1 MTYYHDFMTSWSR
14 EVGVATKAAMQAAE
28 LALRMQSEVVA
39 ETKADKSPV
48 TQADR
53 ECERLIARL
62 VTEAFPGDGLMG
74 EEGAHVQSANGRRWI
89 IDPIDGTRD
98 YVRGN
103 PLWANLI
110 ALEAD
115 GEVVAGVVNLPLLGR
130 IYMAS
135 RGGGAFCNDEPI
147 HASSKQTIEESVLCF
162 NRFNRYFGMPSP
174 DRLMEWMERFWCVR
188 GLGGAPDAMMVA
200 AGEADVWI
208 EPSASTWDFAPLK
221 VILEEAGARYF
232 NFDGGSSIYAGNCI
246 ACAPG
251 LEQEVR
257 RFLGVPMASAGNP

>member
-1 MTYYHDFMTSWSR
+1 MTYYHDFMSPWSR
-14 EVGVATKAAMQAAE
+14 EVAVAVKAAMQAAE
-28 LALRMQSEVVA
+28 LALRLQAGVVA
-39 ETKADKSPV
+39 ETKKDKSPV

-53 ECERLIARL
+53 ECERLIERL
-62 VTEAFPGDGLMG
+62 VTEAFPADGFLG
-74 EEGAHVQSANGRRWI
+74 EEGALVQSSNGRRWI
-89 IDPIDGTRD
+89 VDPIDGTRD
-98 YVRGN
+98 YVRGD

-130 IYMAS
+130 IYTAI
-135 RGGGAFCNDEPI
+135 RGGGAFCNEDPI
-147 HASSKQTIEESVLCF
+147 RASSKQHIEESVLCF
-162 NRFNRYFGMPSP
+162 NRFDKLERMPAP
-174 DRLMEWMERFWCVR
+174 DRLVEWMGRFWSLR
-188 GLGGAPDAMMVA
+188 GLGGAADAMMVA
-200 AGEADVWI
+200 AGEADIWI

-251 LEQEVR
+251 LEKEVR
-257 RFLGVPMASAGNP
+257 SFLAVP

>member
-1 MTYYHDFMTSWSR
+1 MSPWSR
-14 EVGVATKAAMQAAE
+14 ELGVAVKAAMQAAE
-28 LALRMQSEVVA
+28 LALRLQAELVT
-39 ETKADKSPV
+39 ETKKDKSPV

-62 VTEAFPGDGLMG
+62 VNEAFPGDGLLG
-74 EEGAHVQSANGRRWI
+74 EEGASVHSSNGRRWI

-130 IYMAS
+130 LYTAS

-147 HASSKQTIEESVLCF
+147 RASAMTKVEESVLCF
-162 NRFNRYFGMPSP
+162 NRFDKLERMPAP
-174 DRLMEWMERFWCVR
+174 DRLVEWIGRFWSVR

-200 AGEADVWI
+200 AGEAEIWI

-221 VILEEAGARYF
+221 IILEEAGARYF

-257 RFLGVPMASAGNP
+257 RLLQIP